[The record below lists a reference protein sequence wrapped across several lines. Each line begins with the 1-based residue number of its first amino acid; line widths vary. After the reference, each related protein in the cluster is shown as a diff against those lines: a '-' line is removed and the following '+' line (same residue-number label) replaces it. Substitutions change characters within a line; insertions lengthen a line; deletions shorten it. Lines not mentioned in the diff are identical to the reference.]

1 MRSTRF
7 DAHTILL
14 GAYCWSADLD
24 VDEDAMPWIACN
36 ASGQHA
42 LFRPEK
48 EKRHA
53 RLPRGVCMFGEPRC
67 L

>member
-1 MRSTRF
+1 MQRRSQRHGPGCRWRCDAVDRATHRGDMRRF
-7 DAHTILL
+7 
-14 GAYCWSADLD
+14 
-24 VDEDAMPWIACN
+24 
-36 ASGQHA
+36 A